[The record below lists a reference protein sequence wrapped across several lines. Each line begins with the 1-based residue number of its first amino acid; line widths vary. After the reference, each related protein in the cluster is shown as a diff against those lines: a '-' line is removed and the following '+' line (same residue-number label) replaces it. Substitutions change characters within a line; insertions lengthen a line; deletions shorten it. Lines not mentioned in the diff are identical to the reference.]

1 MGFFSDLFKEEE
13 NWSYEELS
21 ALSATLMAMASADGV
36 IDKIET
42 EMVVAAVWK
51 LDEGKRIKNWKEFAD
66 ANLSTPPVEHFKVLQ
81 NMHTTKRKIVV
92 TLLAAVGMA
101 DGESHPKEEVF
112 FQNIRRILGA

>member
-21 ALSATLMAMASADGV
+21 ALSATLKAMASADGV

-42 EMVVAAVWK
+42 ETLVTAVRK
-51 LDEGKRIKNWKEFAD
+51 LDEGKKIKNWKEFED
-66 ANLSTPPVEHFKVLQ
+66 DNLSTPPLEHFKVLE
-81 NMHTTKRKIVV
+81 NMHTTKRKLVV

-101 DGESHPKEEVF
+101 DGENHPKEEVF
-112 FQNIRRILGA
+112 FQKIRRILGA